1 MKEYVNEFQNIVK
14 VVPGAAQEDTNV
26 NIKGYNSIII
36 CNNTASNI
44 IAWENIENGIQPNSQ
59 YIINGNENEYLT
71 GVLKIILFE
80 QVVGFPAPRCV
91 LIKKKYINAEL

>member
-14 VVPGAAQEDTNV
+14 QYQGAAQEDFDI
-26 NIKGYNSIII
+26 NIKDYNTIII
-36 CNNTASNI
+36 CNNTASNLI
-44 IAWENIENGIQPNSQ
+44 SWDNIYNYIQPNSS
-59 YIINGNENEYLT
+59 YTIKGNENEYLY

-91 LIKKKYINAEL
+91 LIKKKYIDAKL

>member
-26 NIKGYNSIII
+26 NIKDYNTIII

-44 IAWENIENGIQPNSQ
+44 ISWENEANGIQPNDQ
-59 YIINGNENEYLT
+59 HIIKGNENEYLT

-91 LIKKKYINAEL
+91 LIKKKYIDAKL